1 MAGKD
6 EQQIIELEKKFW
18 QSIVDNDVDTSVAM
32 LDEGSVVAGA
42 QGVRGMSHDD
52 YRRMAEQ
59 GAGKYELKSFKFADV
74 QVSFPTR
81 RGNHLERQPVSNGVD
96 SLAALR

>member
-32 LDEGSVVAGA
+32 LDEGSVVTGA
-42 QGVRGMSHDD
+42 QGCG
-52 YRRMAEQ
+52 
-59 GAGKYELKSFKFADV
+59 
-74 QVSFPTR
+74 
-81 RGNHLERQPVSNGVD
+81 
-96 SLAALR
+96 